1 MKAKQKRRQFMAE
14 AQLENLPS
22 EVNDLPEGAQ
32 NIFKAAFKSSQE
44 DGLSREGAIKV
55 AWNSVKQGYAQGS
68 DGKWSKVP
76 QDSNT
81 HHKPITSGGN

>member
-1 MKAKQKRRQFMAE
+1 MAE

-44 DGLSREGAIKV
+44 DGISREGAIKV
-55 AWNSVKQGYAQGS
+55 AWNSVKQGYAK
-68 DGKWSKVP
+68 DAEGKWYKVP

>member
-1 MKAKQKRRQFMAE
+1 MAE

-44 DGLSREGAIKV
+44 DGLSREGAINV

-68 DGKWSKVP
+68 DGKWYKVP